1 MTLRDL
7 VTCIVWSSPGDWNK
21 IRGHPSYRDKFTLH
35 ETSGGDRFG
44 FQVQHPDAVAA
55 YKPDLSITMAWGL
68 DVNENFQEPWT
79 QQFPNP
85 NASSH
90 YVDVFYNGALV
101 LRKQYVSVDGGLAMV
116 PLSLARDQLVV
127 PVAYYM
133 FITLLDHLTWSMP
146 ARPPDYFE
154 RAGLQIVNT
163 PWPEEAPIEHDGI
176 RGLDLRATGEG
187 TGPTR

>member
-1 MTLRDL
+1 MSETLSALIDR
-7 VTCIVWSSPGDWNK
+7 IVMSQPSDWNV
-21 IRGHPSYRDKFTLH
+21 IGGRPSYRDEFHQLQ
-35 ETSGGDRFG
+35 SGNRKWLEIRS
-44 FQVQHPDAVAA
+44 HYTVAA
-55 YKPDLSITMAWGL
+55 FMPDVSITVAWGL
-68 DVNENFQEPWT
+68 PVVDDFREPWANT
-79 QQFPNP
+79 FPNP
-85 NASSH
+85 HASSH
-90 YVDVFYNGALV
+90 FLDVFYNGALV

-146 ARPPDYFE
+146 SRPPDYFE